1 MDKGTGIIAFLGLV
15 FIVLGITT
23 FTLTDHIYAE
33 RAVFPSAVVN
43 VADNVG
49 IEMHVSIED
58 SVSTSDSVSP

>member
-1 MDKGTGIIAFLGLV
+1 M

-33 RAVFPSAVVN
+33 RAVFPNAVVN

-58 SVSTSDSVSP
+58 SVSTSDFASP